1 MIAWFTVCSKQN
13 VESVEDL
20 RSADG
25 RSLKRLGGGA
35 AWLVRRVARQA
46 RRVARQARRVARLA
60 VVCGLA
66 GVAGQCRLMQGQ
78 VITINSKTGA
88 VTNGDTPVTVAAP
101 VDRRFQQ
108 VTPTKVEL
116 PKGMLDE
123 KSRLDLIRTLSS
135 EQGFAMRPFPKGHKG
150 LTLEANGKLEPA
162 GEAYLNMVTNEG
174 LSAKPGDRLVLTDLK
189 IDHSRIEIQLNG
201 GPDFKH
207 RILRHI
213 EIGGM
218 GSMNP
223 VVQGADEDPQGARLT
238 LIFKGPVPD
247 LTGKDVKAL
256 LAPLISFDVKTP
268 IQAYTDTLPEKLK
281 DAILNHE
288 VWVGMSTD
296 MLMFAKGQ
304 PDGKSREMDGQMP
317 FEEWMYGKPP
327 QTVEFVRVNGNRV
340 IRVEIAKMG
349 EQPVIFTKDV
359 VEGLM
364 RTDGTPLDP
373 VKEQRVAKN
382 GDVQRDPN
390 TQEAAPP
397 PSLRKPGE
405 TTPVDDPQDQNSSAR
420 AGDMRPVRF
429 PAPKPA
435 AQPGDNPDGE
445 PATATPATAGAP
457 APDASQQNAPAK
469 QPKQPAA
476 PAGGPPAQQW
486 MQSAAVGTR

>member
-1 MIAWFTVCSKQN
+1 MVL
-13 VESVEDL
+13 V
-20 RSADG
+20 
-25 RSLKRLGGGA
+25 A
-35 AWLVRRVARQA
+35 AH
-46 RRVARQARRVARLA
+46 
-60 VVCGLA
+60 
-66 GVAGQCRLMQGQ
+66 GQ
-78 VITINSKTGA
+78 VITVDSKTGA
-88 VTNGDTPVTVAAP
+88 VTNGTTSVTTAAP

-108 VTPTKVEL
+108 VTPTTVAL
-116 PKGMLDE
+116 PKGELDA
-123 KSRLDLIRTLSS
+123 KGRLDLIRTLEA

-150 LTLEANGKLEPA
+150 LTLEANGKLDPA
-162 GEAYLNMVTNEG
+162 GEPYLNMVTNEG
-174 LSAKPGDRLVLTDLK
+174 LSAKPGDRLVLTDVK
-189 IDHSRIEIQLNG
+189 IDHSRIEFQING

-218 GSMNP
+218 GPMNP
-223 VVQGADEDPQGARLT
+223 VVQDGEADPTGARLT
-238 LIFKGPVPD
+238 LSFKGAIPD

-268 IQAYTDTLPEKLK
+268 IQAYTDTLPQKLK
-281 DAILNHE
+281 DAILNHQ

-296 MLMFAKGQ
+296 MVLYAKGQ

-317 FEEWMYGKPP
+317 FEEWIYGKPP
-327 QTVEFVRVNGNRV
+327 QMVEFVRVNGNRV

-349 EQPVIFTKDV
+349 EQPQIFTKDV

-373 VKEQRVAKN
+373 AMAPRMAKN

-405 TTPVDDPQDQNSSAR
+405 QLPVDDDTDKQR
-420 AGDMRPVRF
+420 VGDMRPVRF
-429 PAPKPA
+429 PDKKPA

-445 PATATPATAGAP
+445 PAATPSTAPSATPTTAGTSPGGAQQSAP
-457 APDASQQNAPAK
+457 ADGAK
-469 QPKQPAA
+469 QPATP
-476 PAGGPPAQQW
+476 PAGPPTQQ
-486 MQSAAVGTR
+486 MVQSATVAGTR

>member
-1 MIAWFTVCSKQN
+1 V
-13 VESVEDL
+13 
-20 RSADG
+20 
-25 RSLKRLGGGA
+25 A
-35 AWLVRRVARQA
+35 A
-46 RRVARQARRVARLA
+46 
-60 VVCGLA
+60 
-66 GVAGQCRLMQGQ
+66 QGQ
-78 VITINSKTGA
+78 VITVDSRTGA
-88 VTNGDTPVTVAAP
+88 VTEGNATIAAP

-108 VTPTKVEL
+108 VTATKVAL
-116 PKGMLDE
+116 PKAELDA
-123 KSRLDLIRTLSS
+123 KSRLELIRVLES

-162 GEAYLNMVTNEG
+162 GEPYLNMVTSEG
-174 LSAKPGDRLVLTDLK
+174 LSAKPGDRLVLTDVK
-189 IDHSRIEIQLNG
+189 IDHSQIEFQING

-213 EIGGM
+213 QIGGM
-218 GSMNP
+218 GGMNP
-223 VVQGADEDPQGARLT
+223 IAQGEEADPVGARLT
-238 LIFKGPVPD
+238 LTFKGAIPD
-247 LTGKDVKAL
+247 LTGSDVKAL

-268 IQAYTDTLPEKLK
+268 VQAFTDTLPQKLK

-296 MLMFAKGQ
+296 MVMFAKGQ
-304 PDGKSREMDGQMP
+304 PDGKSREMEGQMP
-317 FEEWMYGKPP
+317 FEEWIYGKPP

-349 EQPVIFTKDV
+349 EQPQIFTKDL
-359 VEGLM
+359 VEGMM

-373 VKEQRVAKN
+373 AAEPRMAKN

-405 TTPVDDPQDQNSSAR
+405 ELPNQDANTQR

-429 PAPKPA
+429 PEKKPA

-445 PATATPATAGAP
+445 PTAATPATTPAAATAGTSQP
-457 APDASQQNAPAK
+457 SGSQQSAPVDPA
-469 QPKQPAA
+469 KQPAA
-476 PAGGPPAQQW
+476 PAGQPTQQM
-486 MQSAAVGTR
+486 MQGGSAVGSR